1 MFEVA
6 NVQIS
11 DTMIRVY
18 ATLISGLELE
28 EDLGLVQYCKIV
40 I

>member
-1 MFEVA
+1 MFEA
-6 NVQIS
+6 AIQIS

-18 ATLISGLELE
+18 GTLINGLELE